1 MVIAL
6 FLPDP
11 QDLRSDEG
19 TLEVGR
25 HYPLT
30 IDAEALAPGSVITP
44 TAALRWQKHTVGSGE
59 SAALVFQRVGL
70 SSRTLYE
77 LTTSSEEIEKQ
88 LTRLRPGD
96 VLLFGFDQNNELL
109 QIKRPISSYENF
121 VITKSD
127 SGYLSRLDTKEVY
140 YQYNYAEADITSNFW
155 NAGIS
160 AGLTP
165 NQIMELAGIYSWDID
180 FALDI
185 RKGDNFRILYQ
196 EKVVEGEVIGRGK
209 IIASIFTNQGDTFK
223 AILDDKTGDYY
234 DENGRA
240 MKKAFLRA
248 PLDFRRVSSNFN
260 PRRLH
265 PVTGRVRP
273 HRGTDY
279 AAPVGT
285 PIWAAGSG
293 VAPGVEGSA
302 AAVASQQPDWAQL
315 VDEQG
320 NTYYYNYQDGSST
333 WDKPPG
339 FVSPQATTT
348 PKPNPVDIDGLYDNT
363 AYVGRTPTEED
374 WRVDPEYAQWLQWQ
388 QYVRCTE
395 WPLRAHARCVDLVRV
410 VPSLFC
416 CAGMTTSTGT
426 ASTPTTMPEQTMRG
440 VVLRTRSQCPPQDR
454 VRLAL

>member
-1 MVIAL
+1 MLSIFARLPWMHRALIACFSALMVIAL

-19 TLEVGR
+19 TLEIGR

-293 VAPGVEGSA
+293 VVEKSSYNQFNGNYVFIRHNSTYMTKYLHLTKRLVKTGQRVKQGQTIGTLGGTGRVTGPHLHYEFLVNGVHQNA
-302 AAVASQQPDWAQL
+302 RTVKL
-315 VDEQG
+315 
-320 NTYYYNYQDGSST
+320 
-333 WDKPPG
+333 
-339 FVSPQATTT
+339 PQAKSLTGQAKTTFIANA
-348 PKPNPVDIDGLYDNT
+348 KNRLEKLERYSQLLYANN
-363 AYVGRTPTEED
+363 
-374 WRVDPEYAQWLQWQ
+374 
-388 QYVRCTE
+388 
-395 WPLRAHARCVDLVRV
+395 
-410 VPSLFC
+410 
-416 CAGMTTSTGT
+416 
-426 ASTPTTMPEQTMRG
+426 
-440 VVLRTRSQCPPQDR
+440 
-454 VRLAL
+454 